1 LSVFLLGLS
10 NGAFAVAA
18 IGAMMGLAGA
28 DGPGREGMRI
38 GLWGAAQ
45 AIAFGVGGF
54 LGAAAIDAARALFAD
69 ATLAFGLVFAIEAVL
84 FLVAARLALGVEET
98 ETQTQSIPTLAG
110 GAS

>member
-1 LSVFLLGLS
+1 LLGVA
-10 NGAFAVAA
+10 NGGFAVAA
-18 IGAMMGLAGA
+18 IGAMMGMAGA

-54 LGAAAIDAARALFAD
+54 LGAAAIDAARALFTETAP
-69 ATLAFGLVFAIEAVL
+69 AFALVFAIEALL
-84 FLVAARLALGVEET
+84 FLVAARLALGVDET
-98 ETQTQSIPTLAG
+98 EPGRDPAADLAR